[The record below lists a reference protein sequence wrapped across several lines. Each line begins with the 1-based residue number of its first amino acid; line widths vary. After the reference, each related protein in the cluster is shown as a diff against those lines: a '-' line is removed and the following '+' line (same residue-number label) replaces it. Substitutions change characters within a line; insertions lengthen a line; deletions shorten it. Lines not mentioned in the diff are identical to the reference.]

1 MKCRFGDENMYDFHD
16 ADAKETCF
24 LCRKACKKTFTVRE
38 IKSQKMVHLCGGCMV
53 NNVSGYMLDNTRPWE
68 EPQ

>member
-1 MKCRFGDENMYDFHD
+1 MKCRFGDESMYDFHE
-16 ADAKETCF
+16 ADAKEACF

-53 NNVSGYMLDNTRPWE
+53 KNISGYMLDNTRPWE
-68 EPQ
+68 EPE